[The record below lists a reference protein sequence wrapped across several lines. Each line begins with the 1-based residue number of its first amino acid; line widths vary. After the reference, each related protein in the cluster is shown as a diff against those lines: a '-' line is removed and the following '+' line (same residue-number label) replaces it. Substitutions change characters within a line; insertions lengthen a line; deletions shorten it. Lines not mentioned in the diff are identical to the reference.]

1 MDSSNSPVCDILSI
15 SNRGSIPHARAVTCQ
30 NHLLSL
36 NKGSKELKVGFTT
49 KMLLVNS
56 ISDNW
61 L

>member
-36 NKGSKELKVGFTT
+36 NKGSKELKV
-49 KMLLVNS
+49 
-56 ISDNW
+56 
-61 L
+61 